1 MATSPSP
8 RVDTMR
14 ASVLVRVGEI
24 QQQERSVPT
33 PGPGEVLVRVASVG
47 VCGSDVHWFRDGRIG
62 DLCVTGPL
70 VLGHELSG
78 RVAAVGD
85 GVDASRI
92 GQRVAVEPQRP
103 CRVCSQC
110 TQGRYNL
117 CPFMEFFG
125 TPPVDGAFCEYV
137 TAPAVFAHPVRA
149 AVTDDVAA
157 LLEPLSVAIAACR
170 KAGVVPGSRVLVAG
184 AGPIGLITVQTA
196 KAFGA
201 AEVVVTETV
210 AERRQVATGFGADH
224 VLDPRTQ
231 PVADLGVDAFIDC
244 SGAPPAINAGITAVR
259 PAGSVVLVGMGPSLL
274 EMPFSVIQ
282 NRELVVTGV
291 YRYANTWPLAEQLA
305 ATGQVDLAATVT
317 GHFDLA
323 HVTEALDA
331 GDRPGAV
338 KAIVTV

>member
-1 MATSPSP
+1 MTTSLDSTA
-8 RVDTMR
+8 VTMR
-14 ASVLVRVGEI
+14 ASVLVRPGEI
-24 QQQERSVPT
+24 REQERRTPA
-33 PGPGEVLVRVASVG
+33 PGPLEVLVRVASVG
-47 VCGSDVHWFRDGRIG
+47 VCGSDVHWYREGRIG
-62 DLCVTGPL
+62 DLCVSGPL

-78 RVAAVGD
+78 RIVGVGD
-85 GVDASRI
+85 GVDAGRI
-92 GQRVAVEPQRP
+92 GERVAVEPQRP
-103 CRVCSQC
+103 CRLCAQC
-110 TQGRYNL
+110 TAGRYNL

-137 TAPAVFAHPVRA
+137 TAPAVFAHRVRDS
-149 AVTDDVAA
+149 VTDDMAA

-170 KAGVVPGSRVLVAG
+170 KASVVPGSRVLVAG

-196 KAFGA
+196 RAFGA

-210 AERRQVATGFGADH
+210 AERRAVATSFGADH
-224 VLDPRTQ
+224 VLDPRSD

-259 PAGSVVLVGMGPSLL
+259 PAGTVVLVGMGPSLMEL
-274 EMPFSVIQ
+274 PFSVIQ

-291 YRYANTWPLAEQLA
+291 FRYAHTWPLAEHLA

-317 GHFDLA
+317 GHFDLSQ
-323 HVTEALDA
+323 VTEALDA